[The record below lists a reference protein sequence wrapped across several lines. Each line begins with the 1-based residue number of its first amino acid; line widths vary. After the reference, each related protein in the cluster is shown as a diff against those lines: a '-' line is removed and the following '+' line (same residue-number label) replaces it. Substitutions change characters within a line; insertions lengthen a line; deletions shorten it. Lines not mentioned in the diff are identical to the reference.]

1 MNLLKETIDNLWP
14 GDSPAP
20 RPPSTEGIGAAP
32 GHRPPRT
39 SAEARAVET
48 TRVAREMMDG
58 ETEKRHAKTAL
69 LRQAR
74 LEKEAAEQAQ
84 AAAEP
89 PKKKATR
96 KKAAAPK

>member
-1 MNLLKETIDNLWP
+1 MNLLKETIDELWP

-20 RPPSTEGIGAAP
+20 RPPSPKGMGAAP
-32 GHRPPRT
+32 GQRPPRT
-39 SAEARAVET
+39 SAEARAEET

-74 LEKEAAEQAQ
+74 LDKEAAEKAQ
-84 AAAEP
+84 AALEP
-89 PKKKATR
+89 PKKRTR
-96 KKAAAPK
+96 KKAV